1 MKPQLKYHKTEPARR
16 GVEQS
21 NTLKKKRERSNAPI
35 KQYRIKSAN
44 IKKKCRPYENKT
56 YLDWNLLEVF
66 NMSPYQAL
74 NLYKLEGYLKQVNSC
89 SSFIQMFVNQSQ
101 YNQD

>member
-16 GVEQS
+16 GVEQR
-21 NTLKKKRERSNAPI
+21 NTLKKMRSNVPI

-44 IKKKCRPYENKT
+44 IKNCRPYENRT
-56 YLDWNLLEVF
+56 YLDWNLLEVS

-74 NLYKLEGYLKQVNSC
+74 NL
-89 SSFIQMFVNQSQ
+89 
-101 YNQD
+101 